1 MIAAKTG
8 QYFMFDLHRI
18 KKSTLRKMKTC
29 YLIEDDID
37 DQDIFRMAL
46 DVIDKTIK
54 CDVVDNGQ
62 DAVQRL
68 SVETDYTPDYIFIDV
83 NMSKMN
89 GIECLKQLKNISRL
103 SGTQIIMFST
113 SEDSRI
119 ISQCKQLG
127 AKDFVV
133 KPASLDSLSLILSKI
148 LKP

>member
-1 MIAAKTG
+1 
-8 QYFMFDLHRI
+8 
-18 KKSTLRKMKTC
+18 MKTC
-29 YLIEDDID
+29 YLIDDDID
-37 DQDIFRMAL
+37 DQDIFRMSL
-46 DVIDKTIK
+46 DVIDNTIK

-68 SVETDYTPDYIFIDV
+68 SAEIDYTPDYIFVDV
-83 NMSKMN
+83 NMPKMN

-103 SGTQIIMFST
+103 SSTQIIMFST

-148 LKP
+148 IKP

>member
-1 MIAAKTG
+1 M
-8 QYFMFDLHRI
+8 
-18 KKSTLRKMKTC
+18 S
-29 YLIEDDID
+29 
-37 DQDIFRMAL
+37 L
-46 DVIDKTIK
+46 DVIDNTIK

-68 SVETDYTPDYIFIDV
+68 SAEIDYTPDYIFVDV
-83 NMSKMN
+83 NMPKMN

-103 SGTQIIMFST
+103 SSTQIIMFST

-148 LKP
+148 IKP